1 MKIDIGPYKNWVGP
15 YQIAEKILFWI
26 PKYDEK
32 NSFEYTKA
40 YDKYVHPFGEWLAED
55 KNGNDSWL
63 TKFCQWIES
72 KRKRKVKI
80 RIDHYDTW
88 SMDSTLAPII
98 LPMLKQLKATKHGS
112 GYVELEDVPEN
123 LRYTQ
128 TEDYDAQQVFEFYN
142 DDTSKQKLHCD
153 VHTRY
158 EWLLDELIWT
168 FEQLSDED
176 SEKEFWIEHG
186 EIDFDKYPEDE
197 GKTTKPLRWKKEAI
211 VDWDGLR
218 AHQERVSNGL
228 KLFGKYYQTLWD

>member
-32 NSFEYTKA
+32 NCFEYTKA

-72 KRKRKVKI
+72 KRKRKMKI

-88 SMDSTLAPII
+88 SMDSTLATII

-112 GYVELEDVPEN
+112 GYVELEDVPPESPIIPKRKIMMHN
-123 LRYTQ
+123 KY
-128 TEDYDAQQVFEFYN
+128 
-142 DDTSKQKLHCD
+142 
-153 VHTRY
+153 
-158 EWLLDELIWT
+158 LIST
-168 FEQLSDED
+168 MMIHPNRNF
-176 SEKEFWIEHG
+176 
-186 EIDFDKYPEDE
+186 
-197 GKTTKPLRWKKEAI
+197 I
-211 VDWDGLR
+211 VMFILVMSGCLM
-218 AHQERVSNGL
+218 N
-228 KLFGKYYQTLWD
+228 